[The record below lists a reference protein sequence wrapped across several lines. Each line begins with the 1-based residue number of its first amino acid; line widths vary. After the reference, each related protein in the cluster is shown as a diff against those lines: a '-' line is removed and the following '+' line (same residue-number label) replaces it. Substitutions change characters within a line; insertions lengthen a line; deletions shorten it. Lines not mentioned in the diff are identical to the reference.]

1 MLETPKSAKTPSTAR
16 IPNSCA
22 TSAILENGACTS
34 VTFAPK
40 ILSRSRASSSACASR
55 SRLINRPEINLRAIA
70 SECPPAPSVASMY
83 VPSGLT
89 RSHSSTS
96 PSITGVCAAANLFG
110 PSQRRLYA
118 ATPSKLLDPDVTQS
132 LVVLVRVRIVF
143 QLIQGA
149 RMVHHIE
156 IIEGAKYIHF
166 AFRLRR
172 LSQHCWQQHS
182 SLPIH
187 LHRLAVIARPHQ
199 EFSLRFIRRWQL
211 CQLVFNL
218 RPNLHRI
225 NPRRLACRAGDVKLV
240 PILPQGL
247 QKHGRYLQ
255 PALLVHLRRT
265 IPPQLHAP
273 RLTRPRFDWD
283 QARKSGLEGPK
294 CPLSP
299 QSLLLVLSVLPCCAL
314 PPATLFYCYPLLTTF
329 AHMIDCICRL
339 SRENMRFFKIFQ
351 KSCEKIYCKFPVIFA
366 ATACGFGFRLLQPL
380 VVGFSLSFC
389 PVAESSIHSSLL
401 LWYSIC
407 DFGSLNVQRSLHH
420 GMGYPSTRR
429 DRPQL

>member
-16 IPNSCA
+16 IPDSCA

-55 SRLINRPEINLRAIA
+55 SRLINRPEINLSAIA
-70 SECPPAPSVASMY
+70 FECPPAPSVASMY

-89 RSHSSTS
+89 RNHSSTS

-118 ATPSKLLDPDVTQS
+118 ATPSKLLNPKVTQS

-143 QLIQGA
+143 QLIQGT

-166 AFRLRR
+166 A
-172 LSQHCWQQHS
+172 
-182 SLPIH
+182 
-187 LHRLAVIARPHQ
+187 
-199 EFSLRFIRRWQL
+199 
-211 CQLVFNL
+211 
-218 RPNLHRI
+218 
-225 NPRRLACRAGDVKLV
+225 CRAGDVKLV
-240 PILPQGL
+240 PILLQGL

-273 RLTRPRFDWD
+273 RLTRPRFDRD
-283 QARKSGLEGPK
+283 QAQKKCGLVRPK

-299 QSLLLVLSVLPCCAL
+299 QSLLLVLSVLPCYAPTARRLFLLSPTSYHFYPHNRPCLAL
-314 PPATLFYCYPLLTTF
+314 VKRKHA
-329 AHMIDCICRL
+329 
-339 SRENMRFFKIFQ
+339 FFQDFSK
-351 KSCEKIYCKFPVIFA
+351 KVV
-366 ATACGFGFRLLQPL
+366 RNLLQ
-380 VVGFSLSFC
+380 VSGDFC
-389 PVAESSIHSSLL
+389 RDC
-401 LWYSIC
+401 LWFWI
-407 DFGSLNVQRSLHH
+407 QT
-420 GMGYPSTRR
+420 PSTVGGWVL
-429 DRPQL
+429 PFVLPGC

>member
-1 MLETPKSAKTPSTAR
+1 
-16 IPNSCA
+16 
-22 TSAILENGACTS
+22 
-34 VTFAPK
+34 
-40 ILSRSRASSSACASR
+40 
-55 SRLINRPEINLRAIA
+55 
-70 SECPPAPSVASMY
+70 MY

-118 ATPSKLLDPDVTQS
+118 AAPSKLLNPEVTQS
-132 LVVLVRVRIVF
+132 LVVLIRVRIVF

-166 AFRLRR
+166 ALRLSR
-172 LSQHCWQQHS
+172 LSQHRWQQHS

-225 NPRRLACRAGDVKLV
+225 NPCRLACRAGDVKLV
-240 PILPQGL
+240 PILLQGL
-247 QKHGRYLQ
+247 QKHGGYLQ

-273 RLTRPRFDWD
+273 RLTRPRFGWD

-351 KSCEKIYCKFPVIFA
+351 KSCENLLQVSGDFCRDCLWFWIQTTSIVSGWVSPFRSA
-366 ATACGFGFRLLQPL
+366 RLLSPL
-380 VVGFSLSFC
+380 FTLLCSCDTLCGISAARTFKGASTMEWVTPQHEEIDLNCEV
-389 PVAESSIHSSLL
+389 SS
-401 LWYSIC
+401 YA
-407 DFGSLNVQRSLHH
+407 N
-420 GMGYPSTRR
+420 
-429 DRPQL
+429 